1 MNKTIAVSCL
11 ESVSTPAKGSY
22 LNHKDSDI
30 SITESSGVFTP
41 QARQAMGEGSPEQL
55 YRKNKKHT
63 NFYYG
68 PRPQKTPKKIWDQ
81 FDQIWTFKNGHFKT
95 QICIYVI
102 FSKLFDFNVL

>member
-1 MNKTIAVSCL
+1 MALRGPFWRS
-11 ESVSTPAKGSY
+11 
-22 LNHKDSDI
+22 
-30 SITESSGVFTP
+30 
-41 QARQAMGEGSPEQL
+41 EGQLGWSLGWSPEQL

>member
-41 QARQAMGEGSPEQL
+41 QARQAMGEGMADPTQISSPL
-55 YRKNKKHT
+55 PMDR
-63 NFYYG
+63 
-68 PRPQKTPKKIWDQ
+68 RMVPQK
-81 FDQIWTFKNGHFKT
+81 G
-95 QICIYVI
+95 
-102 FSKLFDFNVL
+102 FSGPHDD